1 MNEASNRWLLAAI
14 VLIAA
19 GPILA
24 QSPSAAAVRLRSI
37 DADPAT
43 GVARAVVV
51 ERGALVHTA
60 LMFPEDRAG
69 QLQAPGNAE
78 AQGAAVLANVEHA
91 LREARTTLDGLVRLH
106 VYVADATVTPR
117 IDHLLAERFGRA
129 AAKPAVTFVETA
141 MPRAGVMVAMDAVAA
156 TAWNPDAG
164 AAMRFV
170 SPLLR
175 RPTTTASHAAIQPSG
190 PFVVVSGRAA
200 PGEFDAAIRGT
211 LAQLR
216 GDLERVGLDFDRVV
230 QIKSFVGDISMAH
243 RLEEIVAA
251 AFPGATAPPQVVIE
265 SRQGTEPAEIELV
278 ATVPRTADSRT
289 GVEHLEPILGRYS
302 RVARVFSGQPVFIS
316 GLYGTAPDPAA
327 QVDEMFA
334 QLQRLLQAAGSDVR
348 HLVKATYYVA
358 DKAAD
363 ERINAL
369 RPTIYDPEHPPAAS
383 KLTVRG
389 TGRTGKA
396 STFDMIAVTNS
407 Q

>member
-1 MNEASNRWLLAAI
+1 MNEASNRWLLAAMI
-14 VLIAA
+14 LIAA
-19 GPILA
+19 PVFA
-24 QSPSAAAVRLRSI
+24 QSPSASAVRLRSI

-69 QLQAPGNAE
+69 QLEAPGNAE

-91 LREARTTLDGLVRLH
+91 LREARTTLDSLVRLH
-106 VYVADATVTPR
+106 VYVADGTVTPR

-129 AAKPAVTFVETA
+129 ATKPAVTFVETS
-141 MPRAGVMVAMDAVAA
+141 MPRTGVMVAMDAVAA

-164 AAMRFV
+164 ASMRLV

-175 RPTTTASHAAIQPSG
+175 RATTTASHAAIQPSG

-230 QIKSFVGDISMAH
+230 QIKSFVRDISEGQ

-251 AFPGATAPPQVVIE
+251 AFPGVTAPPQVVIE
-265 SRQGTEPAEIELV
+265 SRQGAEPAEIELV

-316 GLYGTAPDPAA
+316 GLYGRRPIRQPRSTKCSRNSSGCCRRPAA
-327 QVDEMFA
+327 TCA
-334 QLQRLLQAAGSDVR
+334 TWSRRRITSRTRLL
-348 HLVKATYYVA
+348 
-358 DKAAD
+358 
-363 ERINAL
+363 
-369 RPTIYDPEHPPAAS
+369 TI
-383 KLTVRG
+383 
-389 TGRTGKA
+389 A
-396 STFDMIAVTNS
+396 STHCARRFTIRSTRPPRPS
-407 Q
+407 

>member
-1 MNEASNRWLLAAI
+1 M
-14 VLIAA
+14 
-19 GPILA
+19 
-24 QSPSAAAVRLRSI
+24 RL
-37 DADPAT
+37 
-43 GVARAVVV
+43 
-51 ERGALVHTA
+51 
-60 LMFPEDRAG
+60 
-69 QLQAPGNAE
+69 
-78 AQGAAVLANVEHA
+78 
-91 LREARTTLDGLVRLH
+91 
-106 VYVADATVTPR
+106 
-117 IDHLLAERFGRA
+117 
-129 AAKPAVTFVETA
+129 
-141 MPRAGVMVAMDAVAA
+141 
-156 TAWNPDAG
+156 
-164 AAMRFV
+164 V

-230 QIKSFVGDISMAH
+230 QIKSFVGDISMAQ

-265 SRQGTEPAEIELV
+265 SRQGAEPAEIELV
-278 ATVPRTADSRT
+278 ATGPRTADSRT

-316 GLYGTAPDPAA
+316 GLYGTAADPAA

-396 STFDMIAVTNS
+396 STFDMIAVTGS
-407 Q
+407 R